1 MVGAAPSGD
10 SVAFILDI
18 RRPMALL
25 QLKKRR
31 LLDDDCSQDDDQQAT
46 TQVAKRPCVR
56 PNPVLQTEK
65 MQSVLRGLRHV
76 ATCAGCDNKLCAST
90 LAFVKKVELHLATQP
105 AGHDRSAC
113 AACKLWTMIV
123 QDHAA
128 DCAQARCLVP
138 LCATYRRR
146 RDDPPI

>member
-1 MVGAAPSGD
+1 
-10 SVAFILDI
+10 
-18 RRPMALL
+18 MALL

-31 LLDDDCSQDDDQQAT
+31 LLEDDNSQDDNDQQQQHAAT
-46 TQVAKRPCVR
+46 KRACVR

-76 ATCAGCDNKLCAST
+76 ATCVGCDNKLCAST

-105 AGHDRSAC
+105 AGHDRSTC

-123 QDHAA
+123 QDHAR
-128 DCAQARCLVP
+128 DCAEARCLVP